1 MGLFDFFG
9 KQFIDVIEW
18 TENSNGLL
26 AYRYPTVDREIQNGA
41 KLTVRD
47 TQVALFVHKGQVA
60 DIFEPGLHTLATE
73 NLPILSSL
81 QNWDK
86 MFKSPFK
93 SEVYFFS
100 TRDQLDQR
108 WGTQTP
114 ITIRDKDFG
123 SIRLRTH
130 GTFSF
135 KLRQP
140 KVFYQKVSGTRESYT
155 TEELS
160 GQLRSMTLANLGAFL
175 GSSQTSFLDMASN
188 QMKFSEILKTALAP
202 SFEDYG
208 LELKTFFV
216 QSISLP
222 EELQSY
228 LDKNSSMNMLG
239 DLRKYAQFQAADSL
253 GAAARNEGGA
263 AGAGLGLGAGIMMGQ
278 TMSQSLS
285 GNFGQPAAGAAEQD
299 PLAVI
304 QKLHDLMSKGAIT
317 QAEFEAKKAE
327 LLKNIK

>member
-1 MGLFDFFG
+1 MGLFDIFS

-18 TENSNGLL
+18 TEDSNGVL
-26 AYRYPTVDREIQNGA
+26 AYRFPTIDREIQNGA

-60 DIFEPGLHTLATE
+60 DIFEPGLHTLTTE
-73 NLPILSSL
+73 NLPVLSSL

-114 ITIRDKDFG
+114 IALRDKDFG
-123 SIRLRTH
+123 NIRLRTH

-135 KLRQP
+135 RLRQP
-140 KVFYQKVSGTRESYT
+140 KLFYQKVSGTREAYT
-155 TEELS
+155 TDELA
-160 GQLRSMTLANLGAFL
+160 GQLRSMTLANLGAFFG
-175 GSSQTSFLDMASN
+175 GSQVSFLDMASN
-188 QMKFSEILKTALAP
+188 QMKFSETLKNAMAP
-202 SFEDYG
+202 AFEDYG

-222 EELQSY
+222 EELQAY
-228 LDKNSSMNMLG
+228 LDKNASMNMVG

-263 AGAGLGLGAGIMMGQ
+263 AGAGVGMGAGIMMGQ
-278 TMSQSLS
+278 TMSQALG
-285 GNFGQPAAGAAEQD
+285 GNFGQASPGGED

-304 QKLHDLMSKGAIT
+304 QKLHDLMTKGAIT
-317 QAEFEAKKAE
+317 QAEFDAKKAE